1 MMDAY
6 EIKDD
11 VGYDGWVHAACI
23 IASEPINQH
32 NLVYLAEAALGD
44 DPLHEAGSEAGRSR
58 KTQAGGKALER
69 GTHGSWSC
77 SSRGPAGTDRPLA
90 ITPT

>member
-6 EIKDD
+6 GIKDD

-58 KTQAGGKALER
+58 KTQAGGKALDEALTAV
-69 GTHGSWSC
+69 G
-77 SSRGPAGTDRPLA
+77 LA
-90 ITPT
+90 APKVQQGQIVL

>member
-44 DPLHEAGSEAGRSR
+44 DPLHEAGSEAGRSPPR
-58 KTQAGGKALER
+58 TQAGGKALDEALTAV
-69 GTHGSWSC
+69 G
-77 SSRGPAGTDRPLA
+77 LA
-90 ITPT
+90 APEVQQGQIVL